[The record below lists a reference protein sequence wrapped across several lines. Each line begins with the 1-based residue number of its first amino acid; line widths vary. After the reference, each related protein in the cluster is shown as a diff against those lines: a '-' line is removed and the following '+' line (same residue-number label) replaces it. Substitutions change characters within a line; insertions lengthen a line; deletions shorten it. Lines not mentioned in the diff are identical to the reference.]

1 MSCRRPVY
9 GLIFL
14 FKWRAGQPDV
24 DKPTDDAGGK
34 VFFASQV
41 ITNACATQVG
51 FSTSHY
57 EAARTRSFGLSA
69 WTCKT
74 CNAGVP
80 HRCLFLT
87 SPEPCA
93 AAAGYPVRAAEP
105 AGHPDRGGADVA
117 EGVHTRLPAGDE
129 GCGLSGSR
137 GPLRCMHR
145 SFPEETNCQLKG
157 GDCIARCGA
166 RRTCS

>member
-1 MSCRRPVY
+1 MSRAALSRQRPVSCRRPVY

-14 FKWRAGQPDV
+14 FKWRAGQPDA

-69 WTCKT
+69 SDWRPAKLVMRVYRT
-74 CNAGVP
+74 GVT
-80 HRCLFLT
+80 F
-87 SPEPCA
+87 
-93 AAAGYPVRAAEP
+93 
-105 AGHPDRGGADVA
+105 
-117 EGVHTRLPAGDE
+117 
-129 GCGLSGSR
+129 
-137 GPLRCMHR
+137 
-145 SFPEETNCQLKG
+145 
-157 GDCIARCGA
+157 
-166 RRTCS
+166 